1 MKLTTTLTALFATT
15 TLAMTDLEMCQKK
28 NPHAV
33 QAIQQ
38 FCAKTDIVAPSSYAT
53 AGAHVGT
60 GGAHDTR
67 LSIEAVCSP
76 AQWVPQKYCL
86 SQYYNMCATG
96 DDVGDANDRFYG
108 AGNYHCQTWHF
119 SVGGPYGG
127 L

>member
-67 LSIEAVCSP
+67 LSIEA
-76 AQWVPQKYCL
+76 
-86 SQYYNMCATG
+86 YYNMCATG